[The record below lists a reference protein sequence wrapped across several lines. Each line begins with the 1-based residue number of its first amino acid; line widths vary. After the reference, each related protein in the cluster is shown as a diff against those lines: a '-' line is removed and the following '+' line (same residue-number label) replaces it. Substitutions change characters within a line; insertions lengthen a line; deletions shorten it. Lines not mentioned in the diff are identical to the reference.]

1 MKIKGVSEQA
11 IYNVAQSLGFRPDN
25 VRRKGNYTLFVLRM
39 GTSTPSPRTRK
50 ANPNHPALHYRKHG
64 YSKDYTL
71 AVCFHGHK
79 EFMDRI
85 FEINPNAVIRTCKA
99 AYLGVNDFANKFESV
114 GNTNA
119 GSILYPMRYRDMC
132 DC

>member
-11 IYNVAQSLGFRPDN
+11 IYNVAYGLGFRPDN

-39 GTSTPSPRTRK
+39 ALPTPPRK

-64 YSKDYTL
+64 YSKNWTF

-85 FEINPNAVIRTCKA
+85 FEINPNAIIRTCKA
-99 AYLGVNDFANKFESV
+99 AYLGMNDFANKFESV
-114 GNTNA
+114 GDLNA
-119 GSILYPMRYRDMC
+119 GSMLNPIRYRDMC
-132 DC
+132 NC

>member
-1 MKIKGVSEQA
+1 MKIKGVPA
-11 IYNVAQSLGFRPDN
+11 RCIYNVAQSLGFRLDN
-25 VRRKGNYTLFVLRM
+25 VMNKGNYTFFVLRM
-39 GTSTPSPRTRK
+39 ATPTPSPRVRK

-64 YSKDYTL
+64 YSKDWTF

-99 AYLGVNDFANKFESV
+99 AYLGINDFANKYVMV
-114 GNTNA
+114 GNFNA
-119 GSILYPMRYRDMC
+119 GSMLNPVQYRDMC